1 MIKKSVTYYPAGR
14 LFWLIF
20 RRFFK
25 CEDFLKK
32 KILGCP
38 FLQIFFIYYLFFQ
51 LIIILLSNWCSNSNS
66 GVLPLDWNDRN
77 WARSD
82 SQASFSCLSVLFCFF
97 FGKGKAG
104 IRILVHSISVFEF
117 SLSLCFET
125 WGCGVALA
133 TPSCGGHGLL
143 SSVYS
148 TQVIIVFT
156 PEKTNCKLKQKNN
169 NNNRLNCDW
178 ITLNSSFESTF
189 LICKLNWYINNK

>member
-1 MIKKSVTYYPAGR
+1 MKIFWKKKFWGVRFYRFSLFIIYFFSSSSSYYPIDVQTATVGSYLWIEMSATGHAQIVR
-14 LFWLIF
+14 LVSPAF
-20 RRFFK
+20 
-25 CEDFLKK
+25 
-32 KILGCP
+32 P
-38 FLQIFFIYYLFFQ
+38 
-51 LIIILLSNWCSNSNS
+51 
-66 GVLPLDWNDRN
+66 
-77 WARSD
+77 
-82 SQASFSCLSVLFCFF
+82 FCFFLF

-156 PEKTNCKLKQKNN
+156 PEKTNCKLKQKKQQQQQTKLW
-169 NNNRLNCDW
+169 LNYTELQLW
-178 ITLNSSFESTF
+178 KHIFNL
-189 LICKLNWYINNK
+189 